1 MSKFVDKLQSLSKS
15 SASPI
20 GFHPS
25 AESKSSV
32 LLLIAGLSGAK
43 VKEAKVVADV
53 DADAGLILNGS
64 SSAKIVGQM
73 IEAAGE
79 VPLGVFVKDVSEERI
94 NELVGLGCD
103 FVVFD
108 VKAAAAVLHKEGVG
122 KILMIEPSLDQ
133 GFVRAINSLDVDG
146 VLISNEGEASV
157 VAVEHLL
164 ICRRFVELLE
174 KPVMITLPSLV
185 TRAELGNLWQAGV
198 DGVVVPPAQSVGAL
212 AELKKMIE
220 GLPRGTRGRRGKVGV
235 MLPHYGGDV
244 ATEEDEEQEE
254 EI

>member
-1 MSKFVDKLQSLSKS
+1 VSKFVDKLQSLSKS

-20 GFHPS
+20 GFHPA
-25 AESKSSV
+25 AELKSSV
-32 LLLIAGLSGAK
+32 LLLVAGLSGKK
-43 VKEAKVVADV
+43 VEEAKVVVDV
-53 DADAGLILNGS
+53 NADAGLILN
-64 SSAKIVGQM
+64 
-73 IEAAGE
+73 
-79 VPLGVFVKDVSEERI
+79 
-94 NELVGLGCD
+94 
-103 FVVFD
+103 
-108 VKAAAAVLHKEGVG
+108 AAVLHREGVG

-146 VLISNEGEASV
+146 VLISNGGEDAF

-164 ICRRFVELLE
+164 IYRRFVELLE
-174 KPVMITLPSLV
+174 RPVMITLPSLV

-198 DGVVVPPAQSVGAL
+198 DGIVVPPQQTVEAL

-220 GLPRGTRGRRGKVGV
+220 GLPGGTRGRRGKVGV
-235 MLPHYGGDV
+235 MLPHYGAGV